1 MNNNKITEMIN
12 AYFDG
17 ELEKGNEA
25 LLFTQL
31 SQSDEGREYFKQ
43 LSKIKASIDES
54 LVEFPE
60 ELDERILRSV
70 SKFSE
75 KKLGFFTG
83 QRMFASVSYAFAVI
97 LIVLSGYLFMKVSTY
112 QEKVDMLS
120 TQMIM
125 QSRTIQMLY
134 NSLPGVEVRAS
145 FDNEIIVKPNI

>member
-1 MNNNKITEMIN
+1 MNDNKITELIN
-12 AYFDG
+12 LYFDG
-17 ELEKGNEA
+17 ELDKGKEA

-70 SKFSE
+70 SKISE
-75 KKLGFFTG
+75 KKFSFFTG
-83 QRMFASVSYAFAVI
+83 QRMFASLSYAFAVL

-134 NSLPGVEVRAS
+134 NSLPGVEVRAT